1 MAARGMELEV
11 SVLRGRDLVAK
22 DNSFLKRGL
31 MGKKGTSDPYVVVC
45 VAGKQIGRT
54 ETKRK
59 TLSPE
64 WETHT
69 WRVVSV
75 AAEGAIPVE
84 LKVYDHDTA
93 SRDDPMGVVR
103 LDGRRRRVFGGRRC
117 VPGWKEVRGRLHDR
131 SL

>member
-1 MAARGMELEV
+1 MRAKG
-11 SVLRGRDLVAK
+11 LVAA
-22 DNSFLKRGL
+22 DRA
-31 MGKKGTSDPYVVVC
+31 KKGVAGTSDPYVVVC